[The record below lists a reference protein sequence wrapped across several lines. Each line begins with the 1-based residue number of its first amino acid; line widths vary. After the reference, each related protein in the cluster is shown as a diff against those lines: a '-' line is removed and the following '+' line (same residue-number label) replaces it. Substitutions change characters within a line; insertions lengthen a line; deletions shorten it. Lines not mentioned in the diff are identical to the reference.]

1 MLAKCPLNDHK
12 KRHNFR
18 DTRSDVYSCL
28 CASEITKHYLT
39 RCTHF
44 SNERKI
50 LMDSISPILMANH
63 VPMVDN
69 SSIVK
74 CLLYGDVSLP
84 PDVNSVILK
93 ATLKFMDDTER
104 FM

>member
-1 MLAKCPLNDHK
+1 
-12 KRHNFR
+12 
-18 DTRSDVYSCL
+18 
-28 CASEITKHYLT
+28 
-39 RCTHF
+39 
-44 SNERKI
+44 
-50 LMDSISPILMANH
+50 MDSISPILMANH

-104 FM
+104 FV

>member
-1 MLAKCPLNDHK
+1 
-12 KRHNFR
+12 
-18 DTRSDVYSCL
+18 
-28 CASEITKHYLT
+28 
-39 RCTHF
+39 
-44 SNERKI
+44 
-50 LMDSISPILMANH
+50 MDSISPILMANH

-84 PDVNSVILK
+84 SDVNSIVLK